1 MRQTVREKLNDKSR
15 KMIDLIHDEVCE
27 GGEKTITSS
36 FINQR
41 SHLKYELTVAL
52 KVTDPNKEDEECE
65 EPVDTEE
72 PTTSNPETPEGG
84 EDTSNN
90 SVPGEDD
97 DIDLTNPEGVD
108 DSNGL

>member
-1 MRQTVREKLNDKSR
+1 MRQTVREKLNDKAR
-15 KMIDLIHDEVCE
+15 KMIDLVHDEVCE

-41 SHLKYELTVAL
+41 SRLKYELTVAL
-52 KVTDPNKEDEECE
+52 KVTDPNKEDEEE
-65 EPVDTEE
+65 EPTNTEE

-84 EDTSNN
+84 DN

-97 DIDLTNPEGVD
+97 DINLTNPITDSEGVD
-108 DSNGL
+108 NGL